1 MASVTKFE
9 PFEIEI
15 SKGDD
20 VDVDD
25 QSDHNPQE
33 AISSN
38 DLDDTN
44 HSGNSFEDLLPPSK
58 LYVGNANNIDADLDA
73 LLEIDMDEVK
83 LLKKKE
89 KLRFLK
95 KNTRKLK
102 RSCCSWCSCFKLGR
116 TNIRVLHPKLY
127 ANYKLGVIGP
137 HWCGVL
143 TTVALLYSASYYFTR
158 KAYDEIGIVSAAIC
172 CIFTISATVNLF
184 LVSCKDPGVVRNAA
198 DCQFSS
204 TMAMGIDNEDDRGE
218 YAGLTQSQT
227 KEQGEEEGWR
237 YCVPCKVYQPPSA
250 AHCPDCNAC
259 VEEFDHHCPWMGICI
274 GKGNYR
280 AFMAFNLSWLMYLIY
295 AAAWVTALGPRYFDG
310 K

>member
-95 KNTRKLK
+95 P
-102 RSCCSWCSCFKLGR
+102 F
-116 TNIRVLHPKLY
+116 I
-127 ANYKLGVIGP
+127 I
-137 HWCGVL
+137 
-143 TTVALLYSASYYFTR
+143 
-158 KAYDEIGIVSAAIC
+158 
-172 CIFTISATVNLF
+172 
-184 LVSCKDPGVVRNAA
+184 
-198 DCQFSS
+198 
-204 TMAMGIDNEDDRGE
+204 
-218 YAGLTQSQT
+218 
-227 KEQGEEEGWR
+227 
-237 YCVPCKVYQPPSA
+237 
-250 AHCPDCNAC
+250 
-259 VEEFDHHCPWMGICI
+259 
-274 GKGNYR
+274 
-280 AFMAFNLSWLMYLIY
+280 
-295 AAAWVTALGPRYFDG
+295 
-310 K
+310 